1 MEGNRAF
8 PACTGMY
15 SEVRVLVTL
24 SPWDRILRG
33 RTLIRY
39 RNDDRRLA
47 KNDSDLRRWGSTR
60 VGAEDQIR
68 YGGFLMTLP
77 S

>member
-24 SPWDRILRG
+24 VSWDRILPD

-39 RNDDRRLA
+39 WNDDPRLA
-47 KNDSDLRRWGSTR
+47 KNDSDLRRWGSIR